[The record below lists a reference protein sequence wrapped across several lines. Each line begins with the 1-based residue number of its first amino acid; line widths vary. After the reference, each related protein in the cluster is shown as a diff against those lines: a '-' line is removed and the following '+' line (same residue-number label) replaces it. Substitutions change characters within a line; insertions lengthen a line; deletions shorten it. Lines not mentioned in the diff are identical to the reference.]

1 MSMPCRVASVRRSFL
16 HRARPSGAVAL
27 AACLSLSFGLG
38 LPMAAHAAPVQWS
51 TGQVLIDF
59 DPDTFAFQS
68 DTIYNGLMDI
78 SPDAMGYSQSGQ
90 GVVINLG
97 GLVSAYAS
105 SYTYFSEDSRS
116 ASFNALFNFTAQA
129 GYVINGYT
137 VKYTGGY
144 FIESPGNAGLNAQSG
159 AITTGGNFGG
169 DSFSIETYQAGAAAP
184 QLSGYLS
191 AWGGVDYIEI
201 LDGYEQVYSHDEQ
214 VLDYCETEEPFTC
227 YYTYVPV
234 YIDQPVYRYESD
246 LGEAQI
252 FLSSIEIHPTVV
264 AVPEPGVTAMTLVG
278 LAGLGWWASRRRRV
292 AGA

>member
-1 MSMPCRVASVRRSFL
+1 MSMPVCPALVRRPAFDPKRL
-16 HRARPSGAVAL
+16 PGATVL
-27 AACLSLSFGLG
+27 AACLALA
-38 LPMAAHAAPVQWS
+38 LPMAAQAAPVQWA

-59 DPDTFAFQS
+59 DPDTFVFQS
-68 DTIYNGLMDI
+68 DTTYNGLMDI
-78 SPDAMGYSQSGQ
+78 SPDAMGYAQSGQ

-97 GLVSAYAS
+97 GLVAAYAS
-105 SYTYFSEDSRS
+105 SYPYFSEDSRS
-116 ASFNALFNFTAQA
+116 ASFSALFNFTAEA

-137 VKYTGGY
+137 IKYTGGY
-144 FIESPGNAGLNAQSG
+144 FTESPGNVGLNAQSG

-184 QLSGYLS
+184 QLSGNLS
-191 AWGGVDYIEI
+191 AWGGVDYIEV
-201 LDGYEQVYSHDEQ
+201 LDRYEQVYSHDEQ

-234 YIDQPVYRYESD
+234 YIEQPVYRYETD

-264 AVPEPGVTAMTLVG
+264 AVPEPGTTAMTLAG
-278 LAGLGWWASRRRRV
+278 LMGLGWWAARRRRT
-292 AGA
+292 A

>member
-16 HRARPSGAVAL
+16 HRRHPSGAVAL
-27 AACLSLSFGLG
+27 AACLILG
-38 LPMAAHAAPVQWS
+38 LPMAAQAAPVQWS

-59 DPDTFAFQS
+59 DPETFVFQS
-68 DTIYNGLMDI
+68 DTTYNGLQNV
-78 SPDAMGYSQSGQ
+78 SPDAMSYAQSGQ
-90 GVVINLG
+90 GVVITLG

-105 SYTYFSEDSRS
+105 SYAHFNEDSRS
-116 ASFNALFNFTAQA
+116 ASFSALFDFTAQA

-159 AITTGGNFGG
+159 AITIGGNFGG
-169 DSFSIETYQAGAAAP
+169 DSFSIETYQAGAGAP
-184 QLSGYLS
+184 QLSGQLS
-191 AWGGVDYIEI
+191 AWGGISYIEV
-201 LDGYEQVYSHDEQ
+201 LDHYEQVYSHDEQ
-214 VLDYCETEEPFTC
+214 VLDYCEPEEPFTC
-227 YYTYVPV
+227 YYRSEPV
-234 YIDQPVYRYESD
+234 YIDQPVYRYETD

-278 LAGLGWWASRRRRV
+278 LAGLGWRASRRRR
-292 AGA
+292 AACA

>member
-16 HRARPSGAVAL
+16 HRRRPSGAVAL
-27 AACLSLSFGLG
+27 AACLILG
-38 LPMAAHAAPVQWS
+38 LPMAAQAAPLQWS

-59 DPDTFAFQS
+59 DPETFVFQS
-68 DTIYNGLMDI
+68 DTTYNGLQNV
-78 SPDAMGYSQSGQ
+78 SPDAMSYAQSGQ
-90 GVVINLG
+90 GVVITLG

-116 ASFNALFNFTAQA
+116 ASFSALFNFTAQA

-169 DSFSIETYQAGAAAP
+169 DSFSIETYQAGAGSP
-184 QLSGYLS
+184 QLSGQLS
-191 AWGGVDYIEI
+191 AWGGVNQIEI
-201 LDGYEQVYSHDEQ
+201 LDHYEQVYSHDEQ
-214 VLDYCETEEPFTC
+214 VLDYCELEEPFTC
-227 YYTYVPV
+227 YYRSEPV
-234 YIDQPVYRYESD
+234 YIEQPVYRYETD

-278 LAGLGWWASRRRRV
+278 LAGLGWRASRRRR
-292 AGA
+292 AACA